1 MSKEE
6 PGRLLSKMAKFVRN
20 PLKDWSEL
28 DTQEPVAGEPD
39 YSREMVK
46 EMIERRQRNDSVRR
60 REFDSLRRLR
70 QRVASGSADHE
81 ALSSLSSGT
90 ASDRHEERAMTLRKI
105 DEIEA
110 QMSKQWWKGDPRTDD
125 GNSVV
130 HPEVLAAQRV
140 RAYADTT
147 PGIHPD
153 HDLPQVPARA
163 SDFDPAAPTT
173 AAPAA
178 SAISA
183 ASIYD
188 SALDEA
194 AIRFAQGDDIGA
206 EAVLLQTLGDDG
218 ALVDHADTW
227 LALLDFYCA
236 TGEAGKFE
244 AACARFAQRLR
255 LKPPEW
261 VSLRAIA
268 AEGDPRDPSAESG
281 DDGAVVADWRSPAR
295 LQRADLAQLTRAL
308 SGAGPSWRLDWRAL
322 VTIEPEAAA
331 PLRVLLAHWADSP
344 VDLHFA
350 GGQRLGAVLER
361 ATPLGD
367 RGVPEMWWQ
376 LRLAALRV
384 MHAVDRFELVAL
396 HYCITFEAVP
406 PSWEEPRGQYASLD
420 AQGHPETD
428 AQALAFLQAGDNA
441 ALATGG
447 EGGHPRSSLSGELS
461 GDVPEI
467 WRRLDAEL
475 ADAEFAARPAVV
487 SCAGLV
493 RLDFAAAGA
502 LLNWAAAHDARGR
515 RIRFVGVHR
524 LVAAFFRV
532 VGVSDHAVIAL
543 R

>member
-28 DTQEPVAGEPD
+28 DAREPATGEPD

-70 QRVASGSADHE
+70 QRVASGSADPE

-110 QMSKQWWKGDPRTDD
+110 QMSRQWWKGDPRADD
-125 GNSVV
+125 GSSVI

-147 PGIHPD
+147 PGIQPD
-153 HDLPQVPARA
+153 HELPPMPVRA
-163 SDFDPAAPTT
+163 VDFDT
-173 AAPAA
+173 AAPASDA
-178 SAISA
+178 SPA
-183 ASIYD
+183 AAPSVYD
-188 SALDEA
+188 GALDEA
-194 AIRFAQGDDIGA
+194 AIRFAHGDDIGA
-206 EAVLLQTLGDDG
+206 EAVLLQALAEDG
-218 ALVDHADTW
+218 ALADHAETW
-227 LALLDFYCA
+227 LALLDFYFA

-244 AACARFAQRLR
+244 AASERFAERLR

-268 AEGDPRDPSAESG
+268 QGVDSQAASAATG
-281 DDGAVVADWRSPAR
+281 HGAMAADWRSPAR
-295 LQRADLAQLTRAL
+295 LQRADFPGLTRAL
-308 SGAGPSWRLDWRAL
+308 SAAGSSWRLDWRAL
-322 VTIEPEAAA
+322 AAIELEAAV
-331 PLRVLLAHWADSP
+331 PLRMLLAHWADSP

-350 GGQRLGAVLER
+350 GAQRLEAVLER

-367 RGVPEMWWQ
+367 RSVPEIWWQ

-406 PSWEEPRGQYASLD
+406 PAWEEPLGQYASLD
-420 AQGHPETD
+420 VPGEAQVAD
-428 AQALAFLQAGDNA
+428 LSQAGSDVSPVSDDGA
-441 ALATGG
+441 F
-447 EGGHPRSSLSGELS
+447 RSMLSGELS
-461 GDVPEI
+461 GDLPEV
-467 WRRLDAEL
+467 WPRLDAEL
-475 ADAEFAARPAVV
+475 VDAEFAARPAVV

-493 RLDFAAAGA
+493 RLDFSAAGA
-502 LLNWAAAHDARGR
+502 LLNWAAAHEARGR
-515 RIRFVGVHR
+515 RIQFVDVHR

-532 VGVSDHAVIAL
+532 VGISDHATVAL